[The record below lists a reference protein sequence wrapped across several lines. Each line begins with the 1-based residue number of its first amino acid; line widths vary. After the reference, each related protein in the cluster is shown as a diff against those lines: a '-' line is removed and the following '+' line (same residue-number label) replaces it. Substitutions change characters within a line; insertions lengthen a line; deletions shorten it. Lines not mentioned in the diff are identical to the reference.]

1 MDYLGPMVL
10 TLNDMK
16 SIGKLTLCPR
26 PIKKKMML
34 DLATALSFLH
44 SRGIVHLD
52 IKPANIMAGVI
63 LSEKGNAATTY
74 LIDYGMSCLLGDTC
88 ENISNPVG
96 TILYMSP
103 EMAKKVNNTNLTQI
117 DAKSDVFS
125 IGLVYLYILTN
136 GYVVFENALST
147 ALGNTQML
155 KTRADDEVTLN
166 AITKGINMLMYT
178 KFNDFAD
185 IIKQMLQIDKNDRPT
200 IDQVK
205 SSISSI
211 KNVISSS

>member
-1 MDYLGPMVL
+1 MSDVHCSPVNKHFEVGPQKFL
-10 TLNDMK
+10 QLIG
-16 SIGKLTLCPR
+16 SFIGKLTLCPR

-136 GYVVFENALST
+136 IST
-147 ALGNTQML
+147 
-155 KTRADDEVTLN
+155 
-166 AITKGINMLMYT
+166 
-178 KFNDFAD
+178 
-185 IIKQMLQIDKNDRPT
+185 
-200 IDQVK
+200 
-205 SSISSI
+205 
-211 KNVISSS
+211 